1 MPTNQLKAL
10 RVPQSVQI
18 FVVRQAA
25 PDQSIP
31 NFEVLL
37 LRRIQARGHF
47 WQPITGRVEPRETI
61 TATAR
66 RELFE
71 ETGLTPQDGILFD
84 AGYEHSYPLREEW
97 LVNYPAGTTHN
108 DEFAFGFLASPSA
121 PIHIDPNEHESA
133 IWVPFEEALTYLIW
147 HGNQVAL
154 RHVQARLTPYRR
166 PFQWHLPNHTLQL
179 GHRTLLM
186 GIVNITPDSFSDG
199 GKYYEPSRA
208 IEHALQLTED
218 GADIID
224 LGAESTRPG
233 ADPIGAEEELRR
245 MLPVLEGLRP
255 KLKIPISVD
264 TYKASVA
271 EKVMA
276 AGADIINDITGLNYD
291 PAICTIISK
300 TRAGVVL
307 MHSRGMP
314 GQLHNLPPM
323 ANVLENVRTG
333 LTSSIA
339 QARQAGI
346 SDQSIVLDPGIGF
359 GKSGDDNLLL
369 HAHLNYFTELG
380 FPLLVGTSQKSFL
393 GTILNQ
399 RSPSERGWGSAA
411 SVTLAIQQGVH
422 LVRVHDVHH
431 MRQCCLVADAI
442 LSHGRLFL

>member
-1 MPTNQLKAL
+1 MSTNPLKAL

-18 FVVRQAA
+18 FVVRQTTS
-25 PDQSIP
+25 DQSIP

-37 LRRIQARGHF
+37 LRRIQSRGHF
-47 WQPITGRVEPRETI
+47 WQPITGRVEPGETI
-61 TATAR
+61 SATAR

-121 PIHIDPNEHESA
+121 PIQIDPNEHESA
-133 IWVPFEEALTYLIW
+133 IWVSFEEALTYLIW
-147 HGNQVAL
+147 HGNQAAL
-154 RHVQARLTPYRR
+154 RHVQAHLTPRRR
-166 PFQWHLPNHTLQL
+166 PFQWRLPNYTLQL
-179 GHRTLLM
+179 GQRTLLM

-199 GKYYEPSRA
+199 GKYYAPSRA
-208 IEHALQLTED
+208 IDHALQLAQD

-245 MLPVLEGLRP
+245 ILPVLEGLRP

-271 EKVMA
+271 ERVLI

-291 PAICTIISK
+291 PAICNIISK
-300 TRAGVVL
+300 ANAGVIL
-307 MHSRGMP
+307 MHSRGTP
-314 GQLHNLPPM
+314 GQLHGLPSV
-323 ANVLENVRTG
+323 ANILENVRDG
-333 LTSSIA
+333 LTSSIE

-369 HAHLNYFTELG
+369 HAHLSYFAELG

-399 RSPSERGWGSAA
+399 SIPSERGWGSAA

-431 MRQCCLVADAI
+431 LRQCCLVADVI
-442 LSHGRLFL
+442 LSRGHLFL